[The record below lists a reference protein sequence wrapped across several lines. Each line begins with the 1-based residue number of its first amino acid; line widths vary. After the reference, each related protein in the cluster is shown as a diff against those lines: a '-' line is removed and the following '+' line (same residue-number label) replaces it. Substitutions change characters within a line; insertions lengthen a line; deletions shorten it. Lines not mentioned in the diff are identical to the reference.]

1 MRLGAS
7 PSAPRRPPPTPHSGR
22 GAAFPPRWS
31 RTKPLRPQRSP
42 GGKRAPRSH
51 SSRRGGGE
59 AFPDAFQ
66 ERAGATGR
74 RGRAEAGKR
83 VPRFR
88 RAGGARTQLGAGEG
102 AATEKGSKAHTRE
115 HRLRACRPGRARA
128 APQGPRGPSHSRS
141 RGGPGERRP
150 NPRGLPGGSH
160 VTEGVPRGSAG
171 GRGRSRGGRFPGRAE
186 PRTPG
191 TQAAALPIVWARRAR
206 RARRAR
212 PSPAFPAPAHTAGLT
227 LGAHR
232 PHATTTVVAPVSLN
246 PGPRAGRSAQAQ
258 RSRPKCLHA
267 SPPPSL
273 PLGRWSG

>member
-1 MRLGAS
+1 MRRNREARSKPVRPAPPAPHPPQRPRRSVPSKVVENETAAAATQPGWEASAPQPQFPAGGGLPRRLPGAS
-7 PSAPRRPPPTPHSGR
+7 RGYRP
-22 GAAFPPRWS
+22 A
-31 RTKPLRPQRSP
+31 RT
-42 GGKRAPRSH
+42 
-51 SSRRGGGE
+51 
-59 AFPDAFQ
+59 
-66 ERAGATGR
+66 
-74 RGRAEAGKR
+74 R

-206 RARRAR
+206 RAQRARRAR